1 MIRGHVGLA
10 QLRYTPKTFG
20 HGNLRKALREASMAS
35 ITIRNLEID
44 LKRRLR
50 RRAAKHGHS
59 IEEEVRDILLRA
71 VAEREP
77 RRNLVAAIR
86 SRIEPL
92 ARVNLGIPVR
102 EMLREPPHFIKK

>member
-1 MIRGHVGLA
+1 
-10 QLRYTPKTFG
+10 
-20 HGNLRKALREASMAS
+20 MAS
-35 ITIRNLEID
+35 ITIRNVEID

-50 RRAAKHGHS
+50 RRAAKHGRS

-71 VAEREP
+71 VAERKP
-77 RRNLVAAIR
+77 RLNLAAAIR

-92 ARVNLGIPVR
+92 GGVNLDNSVR